1 MATDGSG
8 DGSGVALTLKDRV
21 QAMISDIAK
30 FKDSYQ
36 QNIKFIED
44 EKQTIMHVR
53 FKPLDFISPLN
64 DFGFWFE
71 LAIKCVYWNKVE

>member
-8 DGSGVALTLKDRV
+8 DGSGGALTLKDRV
-21 QAMISDIAK
+21 QAMISDISK

-44 EKQTIMHVR
+44 EKETIMHVR
-53 FKPLDFISPLN
+53 FISSLN
-64 DFGFWFE
+64 IFGFHLQWSVNVF
-71 LAIKCVYWNKVE
+71 IGINWNKI